1 MLHDDLDAIAAGLA
15 VSARTLPLDQH
26 EPTRR
31 YTRVLATASYDAWVI
46 AWSPSAEL
54 DVHDHA
60 GSTAAVHV
68 VEGELVERRTD
79 LVTGR
84 SLGVRTVRGGQTI
97 RVAPTIA
104 HGVANYGPGDALS
117 VHVYS
122 PPLTGMTFY
131 QQTATGLEM
140 VSVAR

>member
-1 MLHDDLDAIAAGLA
+1 M
-15 VSARTLPLDQH
+15 PLDQH

-31 YTRVLATASYDAWVI
+31 YTRALITPSYDAWVI

-68 VEGELVERRTD
+68 VDGELVERRTD

-84 SLGVRTVRGGQTI
+84 PLGARTVRAGETI
-97 RVAPTIA
+97 LVAPTVA
-104 HGVANYGPGDALS
+104 HGVANCGPGDALS

-122 PPLTGMTFY
+122 PPLTAMTFY
-131 QQTATGLEM
+131 EQTATGLE
-140 VSVAR
+140 VVRVHDSVRAGANSPARR